1 MNKIVD
7 AILLLVISYIFLL
20 ILVQLQIIH
29 PNGLSAS
36 LGYVF
41 IVLTVFPIRFFPE
54 ALASRSWPSVEGEI
68 TTSEEEKVG
77 SHYRVSLKPKINYS
91 YSVNGEIYRSGRI
104 KIGAQSISSTDRSW
118 VERTLKRYPLG
129 KKLTVYYNPK
139 LPLKTVLEPGLNLRI
154 YSFVLIGLVFYAF
167 SWLHFLLK
175 DQFYTLHNNKNQMN
189 FKLVI
194 LWKAKLTPNIS

>member
-68 TTSEEEKVG
+68 TTSEEEKAG
-77 SHYRVSLKPKINYS
+77 SHYRVSLKPKIKYS
-91 YSVNGEIYRSGRI
+91 YSVNGEIYQSRRI
-104 KIGAQSISSTDRSW
+104 KIGAQSISSTDRGW

-129 KKLTVYYNPK
+129 KKLTVYYNPT
-139 LPLKTVLEPGLNLRI
+139 LPLKTVLEPGFNLRI

-167 SWLHFLLK
+167 SWLIG
-175 DQFYTLHNNKNQMN
+175 Y
-189 FKLVI
+189 VI
-194 LWKAKLTPNIS
+194 AKSGGL